1 MTDEIVE
8 RIRKIVAHELRRP
21 IEDVHM
27 NASFVQDLMADS
39 LEIVEVVMAIERE
52 FDVKIPD
59 AEAEKLRTV
68 GDAIQSVR
76 SALS

>member
-1 MTDEIVE
+1 MSDEIAEKVQ
-8 RIRKIVAHELRRP
+8 RIVARSLRRP
-21 IEDVHM
+21 VAEVHPES
-27 NASFVQDLMADS
+27 SFATDLMADS
-39 LEIVEVVMAIERE
+39 LELVELVMAIERE

-68 GDAIQSVR
+68 QDAISHIR

>member
-1 MTDEIVE
+1 MSDEIAE
-8 RIRKIVAHELRRP
+8 RVQRIVARSLRRP
-21 IEDVHM
+21 VAEVQPES
-27 NASFVQDLMADS
+27 SFAIDLMADS
-39 LEIVEVVMAIERE
+39 LELVELVMAIERE

-68 GDAIQSVR
+68 QDAISHIR